1 MEIDGD
7 RESKVLR
14 ERVGSIMLVI
24 WMATATSA
32 LRIALWAA
40 NVMTL
45 WYLYGRTTVERE
57 HLRITKIKPQLVV
70 SNGDVLR
77 GIGGYHFLVGVAI
90 WLPLTCVLLFLIYY
104 ALLPSQFRKVWERRP
119 QKEQSFGALALL
131 WALALFFMVPGLL
144 TTVPALAIAV
154 VTVVAGLIAARFV
167 DYGGSQIR

>member
-1 MEIDGD
+1 MEIERD

-14 ERVGSIMLVI
+14 QRVGSIMLVI

-40 NVMTL
+40 NVITL
-45 WYLYGRTTVERE
+45 WYLYGRTTVEHE

-90 WLPLTCVLLFLIYY
+90 WLPLTCGLLFLIYY
-104 ALLPSQFRKVWERRP
+104 ALLPGSFRRSGRGDHRRDKASVLSLCSGHWLCFSWFRAYWP
-119 QKEQSFGALALL
+119 QLQHWRSR
-131 WALALFFMVPGLL
+131 P
-144 TTVPALAIAV
+144 
-154 VTVVAGLIAARFV
+154 
-167 DYGGSQIR
+167 

>member
-1 MEIDGD
+1 MEIERD

-14 ERVGSIMLVI
+14 QRVGSIMLVI

-40 NVMTL
+40 NVITL
-45 WYLYGRTTVERE
+45 WYLYGRTTVEHE

-90 WLPLTCVLLFLIYY
+90 RLPLTCGLLFLIYY
-104 ALLPSQFRKVWERRP
+104 ALLPRQFQEVWERRP
-119 QKEQSFGALALL
+119 QKGQSSGTLALL
-131 WALALFFMVPGLL
+131 WALALFFLVPGLL
-144 TTVPALAIAV
+144 ATAPAPAV
-154 VTVVAGLIAARFV
+154 AAVTVFAGLVRARLV
-167 DYGGSQIR
+167 DYGASQAL